1 MSIPFCHL
9 RSALYRLHLN
19 TVVAAVEVA
28 KVGAVAAA
36 VDGVAAATVGG
47 AGGDGDVSLN
57 ATLPDP
63 NPPINYCGPT
73 VPDCPHSIFAPA
85 ALSHR

>member
-1 MSIPFCHL
+1 M
-9 RSALYRLHLN
+9 N
-19 TVVAAVEVA
+19 TVVVVVAAVEVA

-47 AGGDGDVSLN
+47 AGGDDVSSN
-57 ATLPDP
+57 AASPDP

-73 VPDCPHSIFAPA
+73 VPDCRHSIFAPA
-85 ALSHR
+85 A